1 MSGRLLLGPVA
12 VQVWGF
18 SSLCGAEWVRRLSG
32 GAPVWGYLLSGK
44 SGVSRLSPSG
54 ELGGT
59 RESKG
64 LAGKLP
70 KVDCSVHFYLFIY
83 LLEKKLEIKVVD
95 KVAEIRLGRIVEIRR
110 PVTGMYE
117 IHF

>member
-18 SSLCGAEWVRRLSG
+18 SSLAEQSGFGGCLEAPLCGAFTFWE
-32 GAPVWGYLLSGK
+32 VWCL
-44 SGVSRLSPSG
+44 RLSPSG

-95 KVAEIRLGRIVEIRR
+95 KVAEI
-110 PVTGMYE
+110 
-117 IHF
+117 